1 MNIAPL
7 LPLSLRSYGNDS
19 VMHRHAHVQIVLAL
33 QGQME
38 IEVGGR
44 GNCLDITRA
53 AFVAPDIDHVQSAQ
67 GQNRFLILDCS
78 LDDIGETT
86 AERLQS
92 QIFLPVSPA
101 LRRLIEF
108 IDLSCSGAVLPEPLA
123 RHCAPLLLATLSG
136 VQGAAKLRLGALL
149 ARIEAAPEQAWTVA
163 CMARAV
169 NLSVSRLH
177 ALFRAEL
184 QQTPQQWLSALR
196 LRLVREVLADSNLPL
211 AQLAARVGYADQSAL
226 TRAMRRAT
234 GMTPAAYRRRQRQ

>member
-1 MNIAPL
+1 MGTAPL
-7 LPLSLRSYGNDS
+7 LPLSLRSYGTDS
-19 VMHRHAHVQIVLAL
+19 VVHRHAHVQIVLAI

-44 GNCLDITRA
+44 GNCLDLTRA
-53 AFVAPDIDHVQSAQ
+53 AFVAPDVDHAQSAQ
-67 GQNRFLILDCS
+67 GPNRFLVLDCP
-78 LDDIGETT
+78 LDEIGDAA

-92 QIFLPVSPA
+92 QTFLPVSPA

-108 IDLSCSGAVLPEPLA
+108 IDLSCAGVALSEPLA
-123 RHCAPLLLATLSG
+123 RHCTPLLLAALTTAQS
-136 VQGAAKLRLGALL
+136 VIRPRLGALL
-149 ARIEAAPEQAWTVA
+149 ARIEAAPEQAWTA
-163 CMARAV
+163 AHMAHVV

-196 LRLVREVLADSNLPL
+196 LRRVREMLAGSDLPL
-211 AQLAARVGYADQSAL
+211 AQLALCAGYADQSAL

-234 GMTPAAYRRRQRQ
+234 GMTPAAYRKQRST